1 MENDQNFSNYID
13 VNDCLKNK
21 SYLELSRKH
30 SDKKLED
37 NKPNILSPQIQID
50 LVQSEI
56 ETLECQVE
64 RSKKVEKKLIDLVHR
79 LYLKVENMYSI
90 ANQFSLD

>member
-21 SYLELSRKH
+21 SFLELSRKH

-37 NKPNILSPQIQID
+37 NKPNILSPQI
-50 LVQSEI
+50 
-56 ETLECQVE
+56 
-64 RSKKVEKKLIDLVHR
+64 
-79 LYLKVENMYSI
+79 
-90 ANQFSLD
+90 

>member
-37 NKPNILSPQIQID
+37 NKPNILSNKLWNLKGTSP
-50 LVQSEI
+50 L
-56 ETLECQVE
+56 CQTK
-64 RSKKVEKKLIDLVHR
+64 SINLSILDGIIM
-79 LYLKVENMYSI
+79 YL
-90 ANQFSLD
+90 